1 MYYYPDLRRIFI
13 MRINFRPQKLANSLA
28 LEEKVHQGFRRV
40 LEIDTPKRKTI
51 DMVLMP
57 KSYSSEYYVSSY
69 NVYDANSKLL
79 KSMQRNNDQ
88 TVISK
93 RNPDGKYSTKTLN
106 K

>member
-13 MRINFRPQKLANSLA
+13 MRINFKPQKLMQNLV
-28 LEEKVHQGFRRV
+28 LEKRTQQGFKRV
-40 LEIDTPKRKTI
+40 IETEAPKRKTI

-79 KSMQRNNDQ
+79 KSMQRNNGQ